1 MTWWRTR
8 AAGGGSRSRRATL
21 GRRRISR
28 RWRVPP
34 SSSTAFRERI
44 DARETTNGCCDGD
57 GDRGDVG
64 MRLQHDPDVGRAG
77 ERRRLADQGPAPAAG
92 GLGPESRRDRAGGGQ
107 EGAEGLHLG
116 GGGG

>member
-28 RWRVPP
+28 RWRAPP
-34 SSSTAFRERI
+34 SSSTGSPERI
-44 DARETTNGCCDGD
+44 NARETTDACRDGD

-64 MRLQHDPDVGRAG
+64 LRVQHDPNVGRAG
-77 ERRRLADQGPAPAAG
+77 ERRRLADQSAAPAAG
-92 GLGPESRRDRAGGGQ
+92 GAGGGPRR
-107 EGAEGLHLG
+107 G
-116 GGGG
+116 GGGGRAAGADGVHLRGR